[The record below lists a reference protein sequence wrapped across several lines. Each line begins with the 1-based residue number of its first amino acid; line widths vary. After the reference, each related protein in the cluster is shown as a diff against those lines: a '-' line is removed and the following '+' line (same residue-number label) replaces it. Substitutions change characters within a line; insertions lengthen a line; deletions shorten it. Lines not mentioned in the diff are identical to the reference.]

1 MLDSDVTTSG
11 QSSVVLAANWL
22 ADLLTGE
29 FGTTI
34 AVLTV
39 AGVGFAALLGR
50 FAMRNSLRIVIGCFI
65 LFGAPIIAKGL
76 MGLAYRNTAS
86 TSARS
91 DGSSIAVP
99 VTSAQQHFDPYAG
112 ASVPNQ

>member
-1 MLDSDVTTSG
+1 MLDSDVAGSG
-11 QSSVVLAANWL
+11 QSSLVLAANWL

-50 FAMRNSLRIVIGCFI
+50 FAMRDSLRIVIGCFI
-65 LFGAPIIAKGL
+65 LFGSPIIAKGL
-76 MGLAYRNTAS
+76 ISLAYQN
-86 TSARS
+86 SAPTPVRS
-91 DGSSIAVP
+91 NSSFNAVP
-99 VTSAQQHFDPYAG
+99 VTSTRPHFDPYAG